1 MHAYLRIRTATQ
13 SVFRAAP
20 GASLAGLKVHG
31 WWIFLRGVARRPP
44 RMEPMARTGGAA
56 MCAAAA
62 LETLHVVIVHLSS
75 NVSLK
80 SPSSLQAHAA
90 GTRVDRGG
98 HVMREV
104 GCMARAAHS
113 PLPVRHATPGA
124 TICRHFLQG
133 RCAFG
138 SRLTA
143 VKLVDNS
150 KSDGPRPC
158 ESSGR
163 SCSKVTHAATSTRCR
178 SRCRRFRRLQ
188 WRTATAVAR
197 TWDMGRQRRLEWN
210 GPARGARAARAARAT
225 QLLSFLS

>member
-1 MHAYLRIRTATQ
+1 
-13 SVFRAAP
+13 
-20 GASLAGLKVHG
+20 
-31 WWIFLRGVARRPP
+31 
-44 RMEPMARTGGAA
+44 

-197 TWDMGRQRRLEWN
+197 TWTWGDSDGSSGTAPPEARERPEQR
-210 GPARGARAARAARAT
+210 G
-225 QLLSFLS
+225 QLSFCPSCPDRPVEEFTECGICFENACALECFSACPQENPQNSSLESAMY